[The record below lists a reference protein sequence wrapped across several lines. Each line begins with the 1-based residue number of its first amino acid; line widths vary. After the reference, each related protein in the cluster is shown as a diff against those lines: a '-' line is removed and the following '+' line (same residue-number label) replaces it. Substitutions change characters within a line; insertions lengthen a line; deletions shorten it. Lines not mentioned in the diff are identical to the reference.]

1 MMGEILLKVHKS
13 YRFVVAVCDKEL
25 LGKKFVDGKR
35 QLDLTGE
42 FFKGE
47 EFGLD
52 EASEKICKLVEEDAT
67 FNVIGNKSVKIMK
80 DLEII
85 RDEGILKVSG
95 VPFAL
100 VLL

>member
-1 MMGEILLKVHKS
+1 MKVHKS
-13 YRFVVAVCDKEL
+13 YRFVVSICDKEL

-67 FNVIGNKSVKIMK
+67 FNVVGEKSVKILK
-80 DLEII
+80 DLKIIKESGVLEI
-85 RDEGILKVSG
+85 SG